1 VTREEIVTT
10 PDQAGQSPAE
20 LAKELLVETRGHVR
34 LLTLNRP
41 HRSNALSPELMSAIA
56 DAFVEAGADPEV
68 RAIVVTGAGE
78 RAFCGGADLKARHE
92 ADRAGKPFV
101 YLMSA
106 KERFVFE
113 LIYETYKP
121 VIAAINGAA
130 VAGGFE
136 LALACDLRIAEE
148 HAVFGLPEAKR
159 GMGAHFAT
167 VMLARAIPRAHAMDL
182 LFRSEYIDARQA
194 ERIGFLNKVV
204 GKGRALEEA
213 MAWAEQIAGNAP
225 VTVRRMKETAS
236 KASGLPVAA
245 ALRLNEGINPY
256 QAEDRIEGIAAFV
269 EKRPPR
275 WKGR

>member
-1 VTREEIVTT
+1 MT
-10 PDQAGQSPAE
+10 D
-20 LAKELLVETRGHVR
+20 LLIEDRGHVR

-41 HRSNALSPELMSAIA
+41 QRANALSPELMSSIA

-78 RAFCGGADLKARHE
+78 RAFCSGFDLKARHD

-101 YLMSA
+101 YLMST

-113 LIYETYKP
+113 VIHETYKP

-136 LALACDLRIAEE
+136 LALACDIRIAEE
-148 HAVFGLPEAKR
+148 HAIFGLPEAKR

-167 VMLARAIPRAHAMDL
+167 VMLPRAIPRAHALDL
-182 LFRSEYIDARQA
+182 LFRSENIDAAKA

-204 GKGRALEEA
+204 AKGKALEQA
-213 MAWAEQIAGNAP
+213 LAWAAEIAGNAP

-256 QAEDRIEGIAAFV
+256 LAEDRLEGIAAFV
-269 EKRPPR
+269 EKRAPR

>member
-1 VTREEIVTT
+1 MT
-10 PDQAGQSPAE
+10 D
-20 LAKELLVETRGHVR
+20 LLIEDRGHVR

-41 HRSNALSPELMSAIA
+41 QRANALTPELMSAIA
-56 DAFVEAGADPEV
+56 DAFVDAGADPEV
-68 RAIVVTGAGE
+68 RAVVVTGAGE
-78 RAFCGGADLKARHE
+78 RAFCSGFDLKARHE

-113 LIYETYKP
+113 VIWETSKP

-136 LALACDLRIAEE
+136 LALACDIRIAEE
-148 HAVFGLPEAKR
+148 QAIFGLPEAKR

-167 VMLARAIPRAHAMDL
+167 VMLPRVIPRAHALDL
-182 LFRSEYIDARQA
+182 LFRSQNIDAARA

-204 GKGRALEEA
+204 PKGKALEEA
-213 MAWAEQIAGNAP
+213 LAWADEIAGNAP

-236 KASGLPVAA
+236 KASGLPASA
-245 ALRLNEGINPY
+245 ALRLNEGVNPY
-256 QAEDRIEGIAAFV
+256 LAEDRLEGIAAFV
-269 EKRPPR
+269 EKRAPR

>member
-1 VTREEIVTT
+1 MT
-10 PDQAGQSPAE
+10 D
-20 LAKELLVETRGHVR
+20 LLIESRGHVR

-41 HRSNALSPELMSAIA
+41 QRANALSPELMSALV
-56 DAFVEAGADPEV
+56 DAFVDAGADPEV

-92 ADRAGKPFV
+92 ADQAGKPFV
-101 YLMSA
+101 YLMSTRQ
-106 KERFVFE
+106 RFLFE
-113 LIYETYKP
+113 VIYETYKP

-130 VAGGFE
+130 VAGGLE
-136 LALACDLRIAEE
+136 LTLACDIRIAEE
-148 HAVFGLPEAKR
+148 HAIFGVPEAKR

-167 VMLARAIPRAHAMDL
+167 VMLPRLIPRAHAMEL
-182 LFRSEYIDARQA
+182 LFRAEYIDADRA
-194 ERIGFLNKVV
+194 ERIGLLNKVV
-204 GKGRALEEA
+204 PKGQALTEA

-236 KASGLPVAA
+236 KALGLPISAG
-245 ALRLNEGINPY
+245 LRLNEGISPY
-256 QAEDRIEGIAAFV
+256 EAEDRVEGIAAFV

>member
-1 VTREEIVTT
+1 MT
-10 PDQAGQSPAE
+10 D
-20 LAKELLVETRGHVR
+20 LLIEDRGHVR
-34 LLTLNRP
+34 LLTLSRP
-41 HRSNALSPELMSAIA
+41 QRANALTPELMSAIA
-56 DAFVEAGADPEV
+56 DAFVDAGADPEV

-78 RAFCGGADLKARHE
+78 RAFCSGFDLKARHE

-113 LIYETYKP
+113 VIWETFKP

-136 LALACDLRIAEE
+136 LALACDIRIAEE
-148 HAVFGLPEAKR
+148 QAIFGLPEAKR

-167 VMLARAIPRAHAMDL
+167 VMLPRTLPRAHALEL
-182 LFRSEYIDARQA
+182 LFRARNIDAAKA
-194 ERIGFLNKVV
+194 ERIGFLNRVV
-204 GKGRALEEA
+204 PKGKALEEA
-213 MAWAEQIAGNAP
+213 LAWAEEIAGNAP

-236 KASGLPVAA
+236 KASGLPASA
-245 ALRLNEGINPY
+245 ALRLNEGVNPY
-256 QAEDRIEGIAAFV
+256 LAEDRQEGIAAFV
-269 EKRPPR
+269 EKRAPR